1 MKNKSGFTLVELMGV
16 IAVLAII
23 SLIAIPVVEKN
34 VKKGKEEARKV
45 QIQNIQLAAQN
56 WVSDNKTTMVNYFIT
71 CEKEDET
78 LPCNTKIMT
87 LQELITE
94 GYMDNETLIDPVT
107 SNQINLDTS
116 YVEITYITKK
126 NYKYEVVLKNVY

>member
-34 VKKGKEEARKV
+34 VKKGKEEASKV

-107 SNQINLDTS
+107 GNQINLDTS
-116 YVEITYITKK
+116 YVEITYVNKK